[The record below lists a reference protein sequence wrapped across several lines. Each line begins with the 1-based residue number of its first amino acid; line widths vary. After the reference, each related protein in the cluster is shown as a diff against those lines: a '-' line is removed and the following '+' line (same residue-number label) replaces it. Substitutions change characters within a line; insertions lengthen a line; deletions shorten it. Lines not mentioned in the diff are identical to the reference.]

1 MTFPP
6 ELSSSKLYRV
16 LAQDADLLASVGNLR
31 RTSEQLAETIAR
43 DAPGFTDHSIRHMDA
58 LWSIAE
64 RILTNE
70 EIQALSPAEA
80 FLLASGFYL
89 HDIGMAYAAT
99 EEGRQRLE
107 ASPEYLAVLK
117 STTSTQ
123 IDPSLRAQ
131 ALAAAI
137 RAKHAAVA
145 IELATSA
152 IPGTTQF
159 LIEPIN
165 IRDQFGLTCGRIA
178 ASHHW
183 SVDRL
188 DTELGN
194 QDRVPLAGGRSADLG
209 FVAAALRLIDYAHIN
224 RERAAAL
231 TRSLRP
237 NVGEESSK
245 HWDAQQDIDGPE
257 RTGDELV
264 YRSAKELQ
272 NVDAWWLYYEMLR
285 GLDNEI
291 RQVRSFLQK
300 RAVSSGRLSL
310 IGVRGAGSPDQAAKF
325 IETSGFLPLEIGVR
339 ASSITRLVKLL
350 AGESLYGR
358 NFMAPVRE
366 LVQNAVDA
374 VLLKK
379 AVAKSPAETAVAGL
393 PISVSLIK
401 EKGALVLSVRDWGI
415 GMSQRIITDHL
426 LTIASD
432 YWEVQYFSDFPGGAK
447 SFTPTGR
454 FGIGFLSVFML
465 GEEIW
470 VSTERSGDSRYQL
483 SIHGLGRRA
492 ELRKEANDGNSGSE
506 VKVTLKENAGSN
518 LKELHSLC
526 RCYFPLLP
534 VLLEI
539 TTPEGKLTLE
549 ESWLLSVSVEELR
562 NWAMETS
569 QTLLRADRNG
579 EDREDREDI
588 HSYRLMLNYRG
599 GSGKFEPFWITD
611 APEYTEPGVRL
622 VADRSGVSI
631 LCLRGFA
638 LQSVRTPGFTGVINS
653 ETVTPDASRRR
664 GIDVELDPILQRARL
679 AILPR
684 VSTGLNALGEQGFSA
699 NRLELLSWCCQSYGP
714 ESILGSTFRFIQ
726 LVESDGS
733 SRFVSS
739 KEFGDVVSSMS
750 SVFVAL
756 KVGPNSLLKNWHSR
770 LGEWPDSKLGICF
783 SGNERISIPYLS
795 RDETKT
801 GSLDELWS
809 KHDDAPL
816 FSLFV
821 SVLEKTWGVEPGSLI
836 SQDGWIHEQS
846 ELYGFFRRA

>member
-6 ELSSSKLYRV
+6 ELSASALYQV
-16 LAQDADLLASVGNLR
+16 VAKDSELLASLDNLR
-31 RTSEQLAETIAR
+31 RTAEQLAETIAR

-58 LWSIAE
+58 LWSVAE
-64 RILTNE
+64 RILTSH
-70 EIQALSPAEA
+70 EIQTLSPAEA
-80 FLLASGFYL
+80 FLLSAGFYL

-99 EEGRQRLE
+99 EEGRRRLE
-107 ASPEYLAVLK
+107 SSPEYLAVLK

-123 IDPSLRAQ
+123 IESTLRGQ

-137 RAKHAAVA
+137 RAKHAEVA
-145 IELATSA
+145 TELATSP

-165 IRDQFGLTCGRIA
+165 IREQFGLTCGRIA

-183 SVDRL
+183 SIDHL
-188 DTELGN
+188 DAELGA

-224 RERAAAL
+224 RDRASAL
-231 TRSLRP
+231 TRILRP
-237 NVGEESSK
+237 NVGHESSV

-257 RTGDELV
+257 RIGDELV
-264 YRSAKELQ
+264 YRSAKELE

-291 RQVRSFLQK
+291 RQVRSFLRK
-300 RAVSSGRLSL
+300 RTVSSDRLSL
-310 IGVRGAGSPDQAAKF
+310 VGVRGSGTPDQASKF
-325 IETSGFLPLEIGVR
+325 IRTSGFLPLEIGVR

-379 AVAKSPAETAVAGL
+379 AVAKSPADKALAEL
-393 PISVSLIK
+393 PISVSLS
-401 EKGALVLSVRDWGI
+401 EDTNGLALTVRDWGI

-432 YWEVQYFSDFPGGAK
+432 YWEAQYFSDFPGGAA

-465 GEEIW
+465 GEEIG
-470 VSTERSGDSRYQL
+470 VSTARSGDARYQL

-492 ELRKEANDGNSGSE
+492 ELRQEANIEYSGSE
-506 VKVTLKENAGSN
+506 VRVTLKENVGP
-518 LKELHSLC
+518 ELHDLLNLC

-534 VLLEI
+534 VPLEI
-539 TTPEGKLTLE
+539 TTPKGTTTLPP
-549 ESWLLSVSVEELR
+549 SWLLSISVEELR
-562 NWAMETS
+562 KWAADTDEML
-569 QTLLRADRNG
+569 QRADRND
-579 EDREDREDI
+579 EDRDRERDL
-588 HSYRLMLNYRG
+588 YRYSMLRYRRG
-599 GSGKFEPFWITD
+599 FSTSETLWITD

-622 VADRSGVSI
+622 VADKAGFSI

-664 GIDVELDPILQRARL
+664 GIDVNLDPILQRARL
-679 AILPR
+679 AIRPR
-684 VSTGLNALGEQGFSA
+684 VCTGLDALGEQGFSA
-699 NRLELLSWCCQSYGP
+699 NRIDLLAWCCQSYGP
-714 ESILGSTFRFIQ
+714 ESVIGSTFRFIQ
-726 LVESDGS
+726 IVESDGS
-733 SRFVSS
+733 SRFVSAS
-739 KEFGDVVSSMS
+739 QFSDIASTASSM
-750 SVFVAL
+750 FVAL
-756 KVGPNSLLKNWHSR
+756 NIGPNTLLKKWHARHS
-770 LGEWPDSKLGICF
+770 ESVDCKHGICF
-783 SGNERISIPYLS
+783 ADIEHISIKYIS
-795 RDETKT
+795 SNETKS
-801 GSLDELWS
+801 GSLNELLPN
-809 KHDDAPL
+809 HEGAPL
-816 FSLFV
+816 LSLFV
-821 SVLEKTWGVEPGSLI
+821 NMLEKAWGVEPGSLAT
-836 SQDGWIHEQS
+836 QEGWVHQSS
-846 ELYGFFRRA
+846 ELSGFLHRT

>member
-6 ELSSSKLYRV
+6 ELNASALYQV
-16 LAQDADLLASVGNLR
+16 LMQDADLLASVGNLR

-58 LWSIAE
+58 LWAVAE
-64 RILTNE
+64 RILTIE

-99 EEGRQRLE
+99 EEGRARLE

-123 IDPSLRAQ
+123 IEPTLRAQ

-137 RAKHAAVA
+137 RAKHAVVA

-159 LIEPIN
+159 LIEPIT

-183 SVDRL
+183 SVERL
-188 DTELGN
+188 DTELGG

-224 RERAAAL
+224 RERASAL

-264 YRSAKELQ
+264 YRSANELQ

-300 RAVSSGRLSL
+300 RTVSSRRLSL
-310 IGVRGAGSPDQAAKF
+310 VGVRGAGSPDQAAKF
-325 IETSGFLPLEIGVR
+325 ILTSGFLPLEIGVR

-379 AVAKSPAETAVAGL
+379 AVAESAADAAVAGL
-393 PISVSLIK
+393 PISVSLIN
-401 EKGALVLSVRDWGI
+401 EGGTLALSVQDWGI
-415 GMSQRIITDHL
+415 GMSQRIISDHL

-432 YWEVQYFSDFPGGAK
+432 YWEGQYFSDFPGGAK
-447 SFTPTGR
+447 SFMPTGR
-454 FGIGFLSVFML
+454 FGIGFLSIFML
-465 GEEIW
+465 GEEIL
-470 VSTERSGDSRYQL
+470 VSTKRNGDSRYLL

-492 ELRKEANDGNSGSE
+492 ELRRDTNSGYSGSE
-506 VKVTLKENAGSN
+506 IKVTLKENVGS
-518 LKELHSLC
+518 ELSELQSLC
-526 RCYFPLLP
+526 RYYFPLLP
-534 VLLEI
+534 VSLEI
-539 TTPEGKLTLE
+539 TTPKGKLTLE
-549 ESWLLSVSVEELR
+549 PSWLLSASVDELR
-562 NWAMETS
+562 NWALEAS
-569 QTLLRADRNG
+569 QVLQLADRSG
-579 EDREDREDI
+579 EDRKDGRN
-588 HSYRLMLNYRG
+588 YRLLLRHRAK
-599 GSGKFEPFWITD
+599 SGESQPFWITD

-622 VADRSGVSI
+622 VADKTGLSI

-638 LQSVRTPGFTGVINS
+638 LQSVHTPGFTGVINS

-664 GIDVELDPILQRARL
+664 GIDFDLEPILQRARS
-679 AILPR
+679 AIRLK
-684 VSTGLNALGEQGFSA
+684 VSNGLNAIGEQGFSA
-699 NRLELLSWCCQSYGP
+699 NRFDLLSWCCESYGP
-714 ESILGSTFRFIQ
+714 ESIFGSTFRFIQ

-733 SRFVSS
+733 SRFVSA
-739 KEFGDVVSSMS
+739 KEFGEIVSSMS
-750 SVFVAL
+750 ALFVAL
-756 KVGPNSLLKNWHSR
+756 KVGPNSLLKYWHSR
-770 LGEWPDSKLGICF
+770 LVESPDSKLGVCF
-783 SGNERISIPYLS
+783 EGTERMLIGYLLS
-795 RDETKT
+795 NETKT

-809 KHDDAPL
+809 ERDEAPL

-821 SVLEKTWGVEPGSLI
+821 SVLGTTWGVDPRSLT
-836 SQDGWIHEQS
+836 SQNGWVHQS
-846 ELYGFFRRA
+846 NELSGFFHRT

>member
-6 ELSSSKLYRV
+6 ELSASALHQV
-16 LAQDADLLASVGNLR
+16 LARDPELLASLGNLR
-31 RTSEQLAETIAR
+31 RTAEQLAETIAR

-58 LWSIAE
+58 LWSVAE
-64 RILTNE
+64 RILTNQ
-70 EIQALSPAEA
+70 EIQTLSPAEA
-80 FLLASGFYL
+80 FLLTSGFYL

-99 EEGRQRLE
+99 EEGRRRLE

-123 IDPSLRAQ
+123 IEPALRGQ
-131 ALAAAI
+131 ALGAAI

-145 IELATSA
+145 TELATSP

-165 IRDQFGLTCGRIA
+165 IREQFGLTCGRIA

-183 SVDRL
+183 SVERL
-188 DTELGN
+188 DTELGA

-224 RERAAAL
+224 RDRASVL

-237 NVGEESSK
+237 NVGEESSV

-300 RAVSSGRLSL
+300 RTVSSGRLSL
-310 IGVRGAGSPDQAAKF
+310 IGVRGAGSPDQASKF
-325 IETSGFLPLEIGVR
+325 IRTSGFLPLEIGVR

-379 AVAKSPAETAVAGL
+379 AVAKSPADTALAAL
-393 PISVSLIK
+393 PISVSLIDH
-401 EKGALVLSVRDWGI
+401 GGTLSLSVRDWGI

-432 YWEVQYFSDFPGGAK
+432 YWEVQYFSDFPGGAS

-470 VSTERSGDSRYQL
+470 VSTERSGDSRYEL
-483 SIHGLGRRA
+483 SVHGLGRRA
-492 ELRKEANDGNSGSE
+492 ELRREANSGYSGSE
-506 VKVTLKENAGSN
+506 IRVALKDNVASE
-518 LKELHSLC
+518 LKELQALC

-534 VLLEI
+534 VPLEI
-539 TTPEGKLTLE
+539 VTSKATVTLPEK
-549 ESWLLSVSVEELR
+549 WLLSAGVEELR
-562 NWAMETS
+562 KWAADTNEVL
-569 QTLLRADRNG
+569 QRADRG
-579 EDREDREDI
+579 SAEREEPLYY
-588 HSYRLMLNYRG
+588 HSMMRYRRG
-599 GSGKFEPFWITD
+599 FSTAEPFWITD
-611 APEYTEPGVRL
+611 APEYSEPGVRL
-622 VADRSGVSI
+622 VADKAGFSI

-664 GIDVELDPILQRARL
+664 GIDVELEPVLQRARL
-679 AILPR
+679 AIRPR
-684 VSTGLNALGEQGFSA
+684 VSNGLNALGEQGFSA
-699 NRLELLSWCCQSYGP
+699 NRIDLLSWCCQSYGP
-714 ESILGSTFRFIQ
+714 ESIVGSTFRFIQ

-733 SRFVSS
+733 SHFVSAE
-739 KEFGDVVSSMS
+739 KFAEVAAPMS
-750 SVFVAL
+750 SLFVAL
-756 KVGPNSLLKNWHSR
+756 NVGPNSLLKNWHARFAES
-770 LGEWPDSKLGICF
+770 PDSKLGICF
-783 SGNERISIPYLS
+783 AGTERISISYLS
-795 RDETKT
+795 SDETKT
-801 GSLDELWS
+801 GALDELWS
-809 KHDDAPL
+809 EPSGAPL

-821 SVLEKTWGVEPGSLI
+821 SVLEKTWGIEPGSLTSQEGWVHRSNEI
-836 SQDGWIHEQS
+836 S
-846 ELYGFFRRA
+846 GFFRRT

>member
-6 ELSSSKLYRV
+6 ELSASALYQV
-16 LAQDADLLASVGNLR
+16 LVQDADLLASVGNLR

-58 LWSIAE
+58 LWAVAE
-64 RILTNE
+64 RILTIE

-99 EEGRQRLE
+99 EEGRARLE

-123 IDPSLRAQ
+123 IEPTLRAQ

-159 LIEPIN
+159 LIEPVT

-183 SVDRL
+183 SVERL
-188 DTELGN
+188 DTELGG

-224 RERAAAL
+224 RERASAL

-300 RAVSSGRLSL
+300 RTVSSRRLSL
-310 IGVRGAGSPDQAAKF
+310 VGVRGAGSPDQAAKF
-325 IETSGFLPLEIGVR
+325 ILTSGFLPLEIGVR

-379 AVAKSPAETAVAGL
+379 AVAKSAADAALAGL
-393 PISVSLIK
+393 PISVSLIND
-401 EKGALVLSVRDWGI
+401 GGTLALSVRDWGI
-415 GMSQRIITDHL
+415 GMSQRIISDHL

-432 YWEVQYFSDFPGGAK
+432 YWEGQYFSDFPGGAK
-447 SFTPTGR
+447 SFMPTGR
-454 FGIGFLSVFML
+454 FGIGFLSIFML
-465 GEEIW
+465 GEEIL
-470 VSTERSGDSRYQL
+470 VSTERNGDSRYQL

-492 ELRKEANDGNSGSE
+492 ELRRDTNSGYSGSE
-506 VKVTLKENAGSN
+506 IKVTLKENVGS
-518 LKELHSLC
+518 ELSELQSLC
-526 RCYFPLLP
+526 RYYFPLLP
-534 VLLEI
+534 VSLEI
-539 TTPEGKLTLE
+539 TTPKGKITLE
-549 ESWLLSVSVEELR
+549 PSWLLSASVDELR
-562 NWAMETS
+562 NWALEAS
-569 QTLLRADRNG
+569 QVLQRADRSG
-579 EDREDREDI
+579 EDREDGRN
-588 HSYRLMLNYRG
+588 YRLLLRHRAK
-599 GSGKFEPFWITD
+599 SGESEPFWITD

-622 VADRSGVSI
+622 VADKTGLSI

-638 LQSVRTPGFTGVINS
+638 LQSVHTPGFTGVINS

-664 GIDVELDPILQRARL
+664 GIDVELEPILQRARS
-679 AILPR
+679 AIRPR
-684 VSTGLNALGEQGFSA
+684 VSSGLNALGEQGFSA
-699 NRLELLSWCCQSYGP
+699 NRIDLLSWCCESYGP
-714 ESILGSTFRFIQ
+714 ESIFGSTFRFIQ

-733 SRFVSS
+733 SRFVSA
-739 KEFGDVVSSMS
+739 KEFGEIVSSMS
-750 SVFVAL
+750 ALFVAL
-756 KVGPNSLLKNWHSR
+756 RVGPNSLLKYWHSR
-770 LGEWPDSKLGICF
+770 FVESPDSKLGICF
-783 SGNERISIPYLS
+783 AGTERMSIHYLS
-795 RDETKT
+795 PDETKT

-809 KHDDAPL
+809 ERDEAPL

-821 SVLEKTWGVEPGSLI
+821 SVLEKTWGVDPGSLT
-836 SQDGWIHEQS
+836 SQDGWVHQSS
-846 ELYGFFRRA
+846 ELSGFFHRA

>member
-6 ELSSSKLYRV
+6 ELSASALYLV

-58 LWSIAE
+58 LWSVAE
-64 RILTNE
+64 KILTNE
-70 EIQALSPAEA
+70 EIQSLSPAEA
-80 FLLASGFYL
+80 FLLTSGFYL

-99 EEGRQRLE
+99 EEGRRRLE

-123 IDPSLRAQ
+123 IEPSLRAQ

-137 RAKHAAVA
+137 RAKHAGVA
-145 IELATSA
+145 IELATSV

-165 IRDQFGLTCGRIA
+165 IREQFGLTCGRIA

-183 SVDRL
+183 SVERL
-188 DTELGN
+188 DTELGG

-224 RERAAAL
+224 RERASAL

-237 NVGEESSK
+237 NIGEESSK

-300 RAVSSGRLSL
+300 RTVSSGRLSL
-310 IGVRGAGSPDQAAKF
+310 VGVRGAGSPDQAAKF
-325 IETSGFLPLEIGVR
+325 IVTAGFLPLEIGVR

-374 VLLKK
+374 VLLKR
-379 AVAKSPAETAVAGL
+379 AVAKSPADAALAGL
-393 PISVSLIK
+393 PVSVSLI
-401 EKGALVLSVRDWGI
+401 EEAGTLALSVRDWGI
-415 GMSQRIITDHL
+415 GMSQRIIADHL

-492 ELRKEANDGNSGSE
+492 ELRRDSNSGYSGSE
-506 VKVTLKENAGSN
+506 IKVTLKQNVGS
-518 LKELHSLC
+518 ELEDLQSLC
-526 RCYFPLLP
+526 RYYFPLLP
-534 VLLEI
+534 IPLEI
-539 TTPEGKLTLE
+539 TTPKGKLILE
-549 ESWLLSVSVEELR
+549 PSWLLYASVEELR
-562 NWAMETS
+562 NWATETS
-569 QTLLRADRNG
+569 LALQRADRSG
-579 EDREDREDI
+579 EDREDTRN
-588 HSYRLMLNYRG
+588 YRLMLHYRRE
-599 GSGKFEPFWITD
+599 SGKSEPFWITD

-622 VADRSGVSI
+622 VADRTGLSI

-664 GIDVELDPILQRARL
+664 GIDVELEPILERARL
-679 AILPR
+679 AIRPR
-684 VSTGLNALGEQGFSA
+684 VSNGLNALGEQDFSA
-699 NRLELLSWCCQSYGP
+699 NRIELLSWCCQAYGP
-714 ESILGSTFRFIQ
+714 ESIFGSTFRFIQ
-726 LVESDGS
+726 LVGSDGS
-733 SRFVSS
+733 SRFVSA
-739 KEFGDVVSSMS
+739 KEFGEVVSSMS
-750 SVFVAL
+750 SLFVAL
-756 KVGPNSLLKNWHSR
+756 RVGPNSLLKNWQSR
-770 LGEWPDSKLGICF
+770 FVESPDSKIGICF
-783 SGNERISIPYLS
+783 AGTERISIAYLS
-795 RDETKT
+795 HDEAKT

-809 KHDDAPL
+809 ERDEAPL

-821 SVLEKTWGVEPGSLI
+821 SVLEKTWGVEPGSLT
-836 SQDGWIHEQS
+836 SQDGWVHQS
-846 ELYGFFRRA
+846 NELSGFFRRA

>member
-6 ELSSSKLYRV
+6 ALSASALYQV
-16 LAQDADLLASVGNLR
+16 LALDTELLASVGNLR

-58 LWSIAE
+58 LWAVAE
-64 RILTNE
+64 KILTIE

-99 EEGRQRLE
+99 DEGRRRLE

-117 STTSTQ
+117 STTNTQ

-137 RAKHAAVA
+137 RAKHASVA

-159 LIEPIN
+159 LIEPIS

-183 SVDRL
+183 SVERL
-188 DTELGN
+188 DAELGG

-224 RERAAAL
+224 RERASAL

-237 NVGEESSK
+237 NIGEESSK
-245 HWDAQQDIDGPE
+245 HWDAQQDVDGPE
-257 RTGDELV
+257 RSGDELV

-272 NVDAWWLYYEMLR
+272 NVDSWWLYYEMLR
-285 GLDNEI
+285 GLDTEI

-300 RAVSSGRLSL
+300 RTISSGRLSL

-325 IETSGFLPLEIGVR
+325 IVTSGFLPLEIGVR

-379 AVAKSPAETAVAGL
+379 AIAKSSADTALAGL
-393 PISVSLIK
+393 PISVSLTEK
-401 EKGALVLSVRDWGI
+401 ESSFEISVKDWGI
-415 GMSQRIITDHL
+415 GMSQRVITDHL

-432 YWEVQYFSDFPGGAK
+432 YWEVQYFSDFPGGAH

-465 GEEIW
+465 GEEIS
-470 VSTERSGDSRYQL
+470 VTTERGGDYRYQL

-492 ELRKEANDGNSGSE
+492 ELRREDNRGYSGSE
-506 VKVTLKENAGSN
+506 VTVSLKANVSSELKEIKN
-518 LKELHSLC
+518 LC

-534 VLLEI
+534 VPLAII
-539 TTPEGKLTLE
+539 TPTEELTLE
-549 ESWLLSVSVEELR
+549 PSWLLSTSIEDLR
-562 NWAMETS
+562 SWAIETS
-569 QTLLRADRNG
+569 DTLQRADRNG
-579 EDREDREDI
+579 EDHEDI
-588 HSYRLMLNYRG
+588 RYYHSLRRYRG
-599 GSGKFEPFWITD
+599 AHDKSESFWITD
-611 APEYTEPGVRL
+611 PPEYTEPGVRM
-622 VADRSGVSI
+622 VADRIGLSI

-638 LQSVRTPGFTGVINS
+638 LQTVHTPGFTGVINS
-653 ETVTPDASRRR
+653 ETITPDASRRR
-664 GIDVELDPILQRARL
+664 GIDVDLEPILQRARL
-679 AILPR
+679 AIRPR
-684 VSTGLNALGEQGFSA
+684 VSSGLNALGEQGFSV

-714 ESILGSTFRFIQ
+714 ESIFGSTFRFIQ
-726 LVESDGS
+726 LVERDGS
-733 SRFVSS
+733 SRFVSAG
-739 KEFGDVVSSMS
+739 EFGDLVGSMCS
-750 SVFVAL
+750 LFVAVN
-756 KVGPNSLLKNWHSR
+756 VGPNSLLQRWQSR
-770 LGEWPDSKLGICF
+770 IIEAPESKIGVCIADPEHIHL
-783 SGNERISIPYLS
+783 EYLS
-795 RDETKT
+795 PRETKS

-809 KHDDAPL
+809 EHGKAPL
-816 FSLFV
+816 FSLFLN
-821 SVLEKTWGVEPGSLI
+821 VLEKTWGVETGSL
-836 SQDGWIHEQS
+836 SGQDGWLHQKMN
-846 ELYGFFRRA
+846 ELCGFFRRA

>member
-1 MTFPP
+1 MTFPAAI
-6 ELSSSKLYRV
+6 SASALYGV
-16 LAQDADLLASVGNLR
+16 LAQDTDLLASIGNLR
-31 RTSEQLAETIAR
+31 ATSEQLAETIAR

-58 LWSIAE
+58 LWAVAE
-64 RILTNE
+64 RILTIE

-99 EEGRQRLE
+99 DEGRRRLE

-117 STTSTQ
+117 SSTSTQ
-123 IDPSLRAQ
+123 IEPSLRAE

-137 RAKHAAVA
+137 RAKHASVA

-159 LIEPIN
+159 LIEPIT

-183 SVDRL
+183 SIERL
-188 DTELGN
+188 DTELGE

-237 NVGEESSK
+237 NIGEESSR
-245 HWDAQQDIDGPE
+245 HWDAQQDVDGPE

-272 NVDAWWLYYEMLR
+272 NVDSWWLYYEMLR

-300 RAVSSGRLSL
+300 RAISSGRLSL

-325 IETSGFLPLEIGVR
+325 IVTSGFLPLEIGVR

-379 AVAKSPAETAVAGL
+379 AVAKSPADTALARL
-393 PISVSLIK
+393 PIGVSII
-401 EKGALVLSVRDWGI
+401 EEEGSLVLSVRDWGI

-432 YWEVQYFSDFPGGAK
+432 YWEGQYFSDFPGGAK
-447 SFTPTGR
+447 SFVPTGR

-465 GEEIW
+465 GEEIR
-470 VSTERSGDSRYQL
+470 VSTERNGGARYQL

-492 ELRKEANDGNSGSE
+492 ELRKDANSGYSGSE
-506 VKVTLKENAGSN
+506 VKVALKANVSSE
-518 LKELHSLC
+518 LKELQSLC

-534 VLLEI
+534 VPLEVTSAMGAI
-539 TTPEGKLTLE
+539 TLE
-549 ESWLLSVSVEELR
+549 PSWLLSASVEELR

-569 QTLLRADRNG
+569 QTLQRADRNG
-579 EDREDREDI
+579 EDQVDGRYFRVMP
-588 HSYRLMLNYRG
+588 RYRG
-599 GSGKFEPFWITD
+599 PHGKLESFWITD
-611 APEYTEPGVRL
+611 PPEYTEPGVRL
-622 VADRSGVSI
+622 VADRSGLSI

-638 LQSVRTPGFTGVINS
+638 LQSVDTPGFTGVINS

-664 GIDVELDPILQRARL
+664 GIDVELAPILERARL
-679 AILPR
+679 AIRPR
-684 VSTGLNALGEQGFSA
+684 VSDGLNALGEQGFSA

-714 ESILGSTFRFIQ
+714 ESISGSTFRFIQ
-726 LVESDGS
+726 LVEPDGS
-733 SRFVSS
+733 SRFVSAE
-739 KEFGDVVSSMS
+739 EFGEVVGSMS
-750 SVFVAL
+750 SLFVAL
-756 KVGPNSLLKNWHSR
+756 KVGPNTLLKNWQSR
-770 LGEWPDSKLGICF
+770 FVEFPDSKIGVCF
-783 SGNERISIPYLS
+783 SDAQRISIGYLS
-795 RDETKT
+795 HNETKT
-801 GSLDELWS
+801 GSLNDLWS
-809 KHDDAPL
+809 ERNGAPL

-821 SVLEKTWGVEPGSLI
+821 SVLEKTWGIEAGSL
-836 SQDGWIHEQS
+836 SGQDGWVHQSS
-846 ELYGFFRRA
+846 ELSGFFRRA

>member
-6 ELSSSKLYRV
+6 ELSSSALYRV

-58 LWSIAE
+58 LWSVAE

-70 EIQALSPAEA
+70 EMRGLSPAEA

-99 EEGRQRLE
+99 DEGRRRLE
-107 ASPEYLAVLK
+107 ASPEYRAVLK

-123 IDPSLRAQ
+123 IEPSLRAD

-159 LIEPIN
+159 LIEPIS

-188 DTELGN
+188 DAELGE

-237 NVGEESSK
+237 NIGDESAK

-257 RTGDELV
+257 RIGDELV

-272 NVDAWWLYYEMLR
+272 SVDAWWLYYEMLK

-291 RQVRSFLQK
+291 RQVRGFLQK
-300 RAVSSGRLSL
+300 RTISSRRLSL

-325 IETSGFLPLEIGVR
+325 IETSGFMPLEIGVR

-379 AVAKSPAETAVAGL
+379 AVAKSQADTALATL
-393 PISVSLIK
+393 PISVSLID
-401 EKGALVLSVRDWGI
+401 EKGGLALSVGDWGI
-415 GMSQRIITDHL
+415 GMSQGIIADHL
-426 LTIASD
+426 LTIASN

-465 GEEIW
+465 GEEIL

-492 ELRKEANDGNSGSE
+492 ELRRMASSGYSGSE
-506 VKVTLKENAGSN
+506 IKVTLKENVGSK
-518 LKELHSLC
+518 LKKLQRLC

-534 VLLEI
+534 VPLEI

-549 ESWLLSVSVEELR
+549 QSWLLSTSVEELR
-562 NWAMETS
+562 NWAVETC
-569 QTLLRADRNG
+569 QILERADRNG
-579 EDREDREDI
+579 EDLEDI
-588 HSYRLMLNYRG
+588 RDYHLWIHHRNGARDSELL
-599 GSGKFEPFWITD
+599 WITD

-622 VADRSGVSI
+622 VADRSSVSI

-638 LQSVRTPGFTGVINS
+638 LQPLHTEGFTGVINS
-653 ETVTPDASRRR
+653 ETITPDASRRR
-664 GIDVELDPILQRARL
+664 GIDVDEIEPILQRARL
-679 AILPR
+679 AICPQ
-684 VSTGLNALGEQGFSA
+684 VSSGLNALGEQGFSV
-699 NRLELLSWCCQSYGP
+699 NRLKLLSWCCTSYGP
-714 ESILGSTFRFIQ
+714 ESIIGSTFRFIQ
-726 LVESDGS
+726 VVDSDGS
-733 SRFVSS
+733 SRFVSAQ
-739 KEFGDVVSSMS
+739 EFGDVVASISSL
-750 SVFVAL
+750 FVAFNI
-756 KVGPNSLLKNWHSR
+756 GPNSLLKNWHSR
-770 LGEWPDSKLGICF
+770 FVEAPDSKLGICF
-783 SGNERISIPYLS
+783 ADTSIGYLS
-795 RDETKT
+795 RDDGKT

-809 KHDDAPL
+809 GRNSAPL

-821 SVLEKTWGVEPGSLI
+821 SVLEKTWGVEPGSLT
-836 SQDGWIHEQS
+836 SQDGWIHKQS
-846 ELYGFFRRA
+846 ELSGFFRRA